1 MRYLISVFLT
11 FSVLAGCSSEQPVE
25 ATSEAPETIQT
36 IEPSAIDEASDD
48 SGLYVEYVWHKEG
61 ENFSQEALMEKV
73 ILWNQMID
81 AGEYEINRAN
91 LLFPRQETEDYDFV
105 WVMLWPSVEARNA
118 GWAYW
123 AANNEAEWAE
133 ATAGVLS
140 YREEDAFLFR
150 LSRERTATVPN
161 TTSVYENQFS
171 FCFYNEGKG
180 DADFA
185 AFQTAHTDFVGA
197 YETEKGPG
205 SYAYVLLTPTFETEQ
220 TPDFVW
226 LDLWASA
233 EEKAD
238 GLAYFEGSE
247 LQTQLDD
254 MATCNLLGFEGLNIR
269 S

>member
-1 MRYLISVFLT
+1 MRYIFSVLLT
-11 FSVLAGCSSEQPVE
+11 FSVLAGCSSEQPIE
-25 ATSEAPETIQT
+25 ATSEAPETMQT
-36 IEPSAIDEASDD
+36 IEPSAIDEPSDD

-61 ENFSQEALMEKV
+61 ENFSREALMEKV

-123 AANNEAEWAE
+123 AANDEAEWAE

-185 AFQTAHTDFVGA
+185 AFQMAHTDFVGA